1 MHGAYSV
8 KFSRVNAGISGT
20 EKK

>member
-8 KFSRVNAGISGT
+8 KQ
-20 EKK
+20 EKIFIYFYMANL